1 MDGRWRKG
9 RTSFFQGRSWNKC
22 LKNDVKVVFYKSV
35 ILNPD
40 GSSLRKT
47 SRREVIVGRSRTSP
61 PCRCT
66 RSLSWGVCCWMEPSA
81 WTCRQIRWTTS
92 AITSSRRWSTPI
104 RWIAFLNCTNNLD
117 AFCIIM
123 NNRSSFHS
131 TAMSLWGSSI
141 VFNLQF
147 KHHSLL
153 VEKAVKLQNTLKPFS
168 SISNL
173 LANIFN
179 IATLGASGTLGD
191 EIKSYYLKTKG

>member
-1 MDGRWRKG
+1 MAFFKTIELKINFGNGWMDGRWRKG

-117 AFCIIM
+117 AFLHYYAQPFLIPFNCHELV
-123 NNRSSFHS
+123 RVVY
-131 TAMSLWGSSI
+131 SL
-141 VFNLQF
+141 
-147 KHHSLL
+147 
-153 VEKAVKLQNTLKPFS
+153 
-168 SISNL
+168 
-173 LANIFN
+173 
-179 IATLGASGTLGD
+179 
-191 EIKSYYLKTKG
+191 